1 METISESIRTDVPAR
16 FAGRVWDE
24 FVYRSQSDGRPR
36 SPRDSRWWIDE
47 SRVEKGT
54 VTFSRADD
62 QRVTVTVELQY
73 RPGEGG
79 ADPATIRARLRHDLE
94 SYRAFLDDRCAA
106 TDCRAELHRAA

>member
-1 METISESIRTDVPAR
+1 M
-16 FAGRVWDE
+16 
-24 FVYRSQSDGRPR
+24 
-36 SPRDSRWWIDE
+36 
-47 SRVEKGT
+47 
-54 VTFSRADD
+54 TFSRADD

-79 ADPATIRARLRHDLE
+79 ADPATIRERLKHDLE